1 MICQHDIAWISRF
14 LKICSRIF
22 CRLLFGSE
30 KVNMKY
36 LLLSNVNK
44 YEGGWIDGWLAILRP
59 FTTVFQSYQDDRR
72 VIMKGCEQWNPIYD

>member
-1 MICQHDIAWISRF
+1 
-14 LKICSRIF
+14 
-22 CRLLFGSE
+22 
-30 KVNMKY
+30 MKY

-72 VIMKGCEQWNPIYD
+72 VIMEGCEQWNPIYD